1 MLPGVQEI
9 KNMRKK
15 AGITQ
20 KELANLTGLSQ
31 SYIARLESGD
41 LNPTYENIKK
51 IFTILEEQ
59 LSRIEG
65 STLKASDIMSKN
77 VIYVQSSDTL
87 EKVMKLLLDY
97 GFSQLPVIDNGVV
110 VGSITDSRIGQ
121 NIANGKTVSD
131 LKKMV
136 VSDVM
141 EEPFPQISENT
152 PIKVISYLL
161 KQYQALL
168 VVNKGK
174 ITGII
179 TKSDLLK
186 SL

>member
-1 MLPGVQEI
+1 MLPSVREI
-9 KNMRKK
+9 KNLRKK
-15 AGITQ
+15 AGLTQ

-31 SYIARLESGD
+31 SYIARLERGD
-41 LNPTYENIKK
+41 LNPTYENVKK
-51 IFTILEEQ
+51 IFSILENE
-59 LSRIEG
+59 ITKVEG
-65 STLKASDIMSKN
+65 TTLKANDIMSKN
-77 VIYVQSSDTL
+77 VISVQTTDTL

-97 GFSQLPVIDNGVV
+97 GFSQLPVIDNGVL

-121 NIANGKTVSD
+121 NIANGKAISD
-131 LKKMV
+131 LKKMFV
-136 VSDVM
+136 LDVM
-141 EEPFPQISENT
+141 EEPFPQISEST
-152 PIKVISYLL
+152 PIKVVSYLL

>member
-1 MLPGVQEI
+1 MLPSVQEI
-9 KNMRKK
+9 KNLRKK
-15 AGITQ
+15 AGLTQ

-31 SYIARLESGD
+31 SYIARLERGD
-41 LNPTYENIKK
+41 LNPTYENVKK
-51 IFTILEEQ
+51 IFSILENE
-59 LSRIEG
+59 ITKVEG
-65 STLKASDIMSKN
+65 TTLKANDIMSKN
-77 VIYVQSSDTL
+77 VISVQTTDTL

-97 GFSQLPVIDNGVV
+97 GFSQLPVIDNGVL

-121 NIANGKTVSD
+121 NIANGKAISD
-131 LKKMV
+131 LKKMFV
-136 VSDVM
+136 LDVM
-141 EEPFPQISENT
+141 EEPFPQISEST
-152 PIKVISYLL
+152 PIKVVSYLL

>member
-1 MLPGVQEI
+1 MLPSVQEI
-9 KNMRKK
+9 KNLRKK
-15 AGITQ
+15 AGLTQ
-20 KELANLTGLSQ
+20 KELAGLTGLSQ
-31 SYIARLESGD
+31 SYIARLERGD

-51 IFTILEEQ
+51 IFSILENE
-59 LSRIEG
+59 ITKVEG
-65 STLKASDIMSKN
+65 TTLKANDIMSKN
-77 VIYVQSSDTL
+77 VISVQTTDTL

-97 GFSQLPVIDNGVV
+97 GFSQLPVIDNGVL

-121 NIANGKTVSD
+121 NIANGKTISD
-131 LKKMV
+131 LKKMFV
-136 VSDVM
+136 LDVM
-141 EEPFPQISENT
+141 EDPFPQISEST
-152 PIKVISYLL
+152 PIKVVSYLL

-186 SL
+186 SF